1 MSYQGNTGCSCG
13 GGGTSSGGGTTVV
26 CSRPSIPVAVPGMCL
41 SDGTPIAIIS
51 TRAKD
56 GTWVRTGWLNLATG
70 GFTAGRPPASAKP
83 CNPNDNG
90 GGGEPATLAGVHVED
105 WCDVDADGN
114 VLSPVLAKYTVDDAG
129 AIVGVEFL
137 TPDGE
142 PYEVQGT
149 LGICNTDGPSDLTG
163 RELVRLCDVAD
174 DGTITVFV
182 RDYERDSTGAVTG
195 FTDYDI
201 DGQPYTPSGE
211 VTSCDTAQPEEECAS
226 PTTPIATTGL
236 CLADGT
242 PIATVATRDCDG
254 VVSTDGWINLLT
266 NTYTA
271 GQPPAGARACGE
283 TSAFD
288 VSGVLC
294 DVNESG
300 DVLGLVLIEV
310 ERGTDGEIT
319 GTRLINAADGSEYTL
334 QGELTVCPAGV
345 EQPEKDLI
353 ELCDLTD
360 DGEGTT
366 ATRFLRDY
374 TRDENGAIVGY
385 TDYTLDGQPYTP
397 TGEVASCDDV
407 PGEPAQPE
415 RDLIR
420 LCDSV
425 DEGEDTT
432 VTVFVRDY
440 ERDDTGAIVSYS
452 DYDLDGQPYTPV
464 GEIGACEEA
473 LEAPTREHDLVRL
486 CDSIDS
492 GEDVETVE
500 FIRDYERDT
509 NGQIVGHSDYTL
521 DGQPYEPQGE
531 VGQCRDTEERCE
543 QTTSLLR
550 LCDLNPDTPPDS
562 DGKIC
567 AVPFLR
573 HLVHDCDGNVVSHH
587 DTEPDGTTP
596 YTPVQ
601 VVDCATH
608 TPALVEVPW
617 VTVSVE
623 EDPNGPERQ
632 AFIFKISPEDD
643 PDTVGTVR
651 VQTSRAAGGA
661 CGDYDLD
668 RLLFSNTAG
677 YTIELDEVAQSV
689 SSFKVNLVDF
699 DGFEPVQI
707 TGPAPDRLGGTAT
720 WNDAG
725 NRIVPTE
732 DNGTGEMYWDNP
744 PPEIAYTIWNTGG
757 GNSCSML
764 SFEAITFKPEGC
776 CTCDT
781 TNGGDPGE
789 PVPEFD
795 AAPVVLCD
803 NTEDGEKVLFLRSY
817 RVDNATGEV
826 TGHTDT
832 TLDGTTP
839 YTPVGEVG
847 ACGEETEPC
856 RDTQTLLLCEID
868 DVERVTVFDPASRPG
883 SDGWEVVSFTGA
895 QAGYGPEA
903 AIPYPAPHPTNNPNF
918 MGARSDLYAGPGGG
932 WTGYEAAPIRWV
944 LRKTF
949 TASEDGIAVVESL
962 GFRGDG
968 GARVRVNGQDA
979 GMYGQWNQPATTGT
993 AKIPVTAGPNIIEIE
1008 ARDVGGDNWVQGR
1021 LDIMMTRTTQ
1031 FLRTLVTDCETHAV
1045 VEVIDT
1051 TLDGQPY
1058 TVEGEVS
1065 SCQPAAGGGGG
1076 SEPAPPETR
1085 VDVEGELL
1093 CLLDADGA
1101 VLREVWV
1108 ERVYDDQTS
1117 DLIDQRVTD
1126 PATTAPV
1133 EVPAGATIGR
1143 CAAPDEEPEDRFE
1156 VEAVPMC
1163 VLDADG
1169 EVVRQVLVEHV
1180 YDTATGERT
1189 ETRNVDPVTGEP
1201 VELAEGE
1208 TIGQCVEPCRD
1219 TQTMLLCDLAD
1230 DGEVTASTTD
1240 VTPPP
1245 YSDSFVPLPGGGGA
1259 LWSGGTL
1266 QFPADPDASA
1276 GDGSQIYRT
1285 VAGQITAAPECGDT
1299 GRITVSVRVRNDG
1312 PGDGL
1317 GTSGGLRLYRGDT
1330 IIAQS
1335 GVPMGAPAGY
1345 VGTLTASAGVTADD
1359 LTSGALVAV
1368 VWLETFHGT
1377 AKAWTVDQYETVLD
1391 WEKCPTQF
1399 MRNVVVDC
1407 ETGET
1412 ISTHDTTLDGQ
1423 PYEVTGEVEQCQPAN
1438 TGNDPLPEFDAAPVV
1453 LCDTIDG
1460 GEDVETVEFLRSYR
1474 VDNSTGVIV
1483 GYTDTTLDGDT
1494 PYEPQGEVGQCQGSG
1509 GDCCDEPSQ
1518 DIRCET
1524 FVLCDTGPDGDDPV
1538 SFMRAVCRDSTG
1550 VVVSVTDTELD
1561 AITPYTVRS

>member
-13 GGGTSSGGGTTVV
+13 GGGSSSGGGSGGGTTVV

-41 SDGTPIAIIS
+41 ADGTPIAIIS

-56 GTWVRTGWLNLATG
+56 GTWVRTGWLNLSTG
-70 GFTAGRPPASAKP
+70 GFTAGAPPASATP

-90 GGGEPATLAGVHVED
+90 GGDEPATLAGVHVED

-129 AIVGVEFL
+129 AITGVEFL

-149 LGICNTDGPSDLTG
+149 LGICNTDGPADLAG

-211 VTSCDTAQPEEECAS
+211 VTSCDTAQPEDECAS
-226 PTTPIATTGL
+226 PTTPLATTGL

-294 DVNESG
+294 DVNADG

-345 EQPEKDLI
+345 DQPERDLI

-374 TRDENGAIVGY
+374 ARDENGAITGY

-407 PGEPAQPE
+407 PVPEEPAQPE

-473 LEAPTREHDLVRL
+473 LEVPTREHDLVRL
-486 CDSIDS
+486 CDTIDA

-500 FIRDYERDT
+500 FIRDYERDP

-521 DGQPYEPQGE
+521 DGLPYEPQGE

-543 QTTSLLR
+543 
-550 LCDLNPDTPPDS
+550 PTP
-562 DGKIC
+562 
-567 AVPFLR
+567 
-573 HLVHDCDGNVVSHH
+573 
-587 DTEPDGTTP
+587 
-596 YTPVQ
+596 
-601 VVDCATH
+601 
-608 TPALVEVPW
+608 EV
-617 VTVSVE
+617 
-623 EDPNGPERQ
+623 
-632 AFIFKISPEDD
+632 
-643 PDTVGTVR
+643 
-651 VQTSRAAGGA
+651 
-661 CGDYDLD
+661 
-668 RLLFSNTAG
+668 
-677 YTIELDEVAQSV
+677 
-689 SSFKVNLVDF
+689 
-699 DGFEPVQI
+699 
-707 TGPAPDRLGGTAT
+707 
-720 WNDAG
+720 
-725 NRIVPTE
+725 
-732 DNGTGEMYWDNP
+732 
-744 PPEIAYTIWNTGG
+744 
-757 GNSCSML
+757 
-764 SFEAITFKPEGC
+764 
-776 CTCDT
+776 
-781 TNGGDPGE
+781 
-789 PVPEFD
+789 D

-803 NTEDGEKVLFLRSY
+803 TIDDGEGEQVVPFLRSY
-817 RVDNATGEV
+817 QIDNDSGTI

-832 TLDGTTP
+832 ELDGSTP
-839 YTPVGEVG
+839 YEPVGSVGVCSPTGDEQEPQDRYEV
-847 ACGEETEPC
+847 
-856 RDTQTLLLCEID
+856 
-868 DVERVTVFDPASRPG
+868 
-883 SDGWEVVSFTGA
+883 EVV
-895 QAGYGPEA
+895 P
-903 AIPYPAPHPTNNPNF
+903 
-918 MGARSDLYAGPGGG
+918 L
-932 WTGYEAAPIRWV
+932 
-944 LRKTF
+944 
-949 TASEDGIAVVESL
+949 
-962 GFRGDG
+962 
-968 GARVRVNGQDA
+968 
-979 GMYGQWNQPATTGT
+979 
-993 AKIPVTAGPNIIEIE
+993 
-1008 ARDVGGDNWVQGR
+1008 
-1021 LDIMMTRTTQ
+1021 
-1031 FLRTLVTDCETHAV
+1031 
-1045 VEVIDT
+1045 
-1051 TLDGQPY
+1051 
-1058 TVEGEVS
+1058 
-1065 SCQPAAGGGGG
+1065 
-1076 SEPAPPETR
+1076 
-1085 VDVEGELL
+1085 
-1093 CLLDADGA
+1093 
-1101 VLREVWV
+1101 
-1108 ERVYDDQTS
+1108 
-1117 DLIDQRVTD
+1117 
-1126 PATTAPV
+1126 
-1133 EVPAGATIGR
+1133 
-1143 CAAPDEEPEDRFE
+1143 
-1156 VEAVPMC
+1156 C

-1230 DGEVTASTTD
+1230 DGEVTAST
-1240 VTPPP
+1240 
-1245 YSDSFVPLPGGGGA
+1245 
-1259 LWSGGTL
+1259 
-1266 QFPADPDASA
+1266 
-1276 GDGSQIYRT
+1276 
-1285 VAGQITAAPECGDT
+1285 
-1299 GRITVSVRVRNDG
+1299 
-1312 PGDGL
+1312 
-1317 GTSGGLRLYRGDT
+1317 
-1330 IIAQS
+1330 
-1335 GVPMGAPAGY
+1335 
-1345 VGTLTASAGVTADD
+1345 
-1359 LTSGALVAV
+1359 
-1368 VWLETFHGT
+1368 
-1377 AKAWTVDQYETVLD
+1377 
-1391 WEKCPTQF
+1391 QF

-1412 ISTHDTTLDGQ
+1412 ISTRDTTLDGQ
-1423 PYEVTGEVEQCQPAN
+1423 PYEVTGEVGQCQPAN
-1438 TGNDPLPEFDAAPVV
+1438 SGADPLPEFDVAPIV

-1474 VDNSTGVIV
+1474 VDNTTGVIT

-1494 PYEPQGEVGQCQGSG
+1494 PYTPQGEVRQCQGSNDTPTPDPEPRVDVETDILCVLDADGARVREVRVERVYDDQTGVLTEQRVLDPTTDEPYTLADGETIGSCQECPVAFSTECVAVVDRSMVSYDNTSLINGVPGRCGSVQGPVDVESSGASFGCNG
-1509 GDCCDEPSQ
+1509 GPYQITSWIIDGVEVVTGEPKTFVGGPCGPGTADNPGMHTTWANALTNLDPHGAWEVDTMPGCAWYVRSDAPRPVEYGPMVIEGPGQYGPGGTWTLGPVQSCEETHYTKVYSRECDGQITVSWLDAQGNPTDPPTGELVPCGTGCRSSGGGGCCDEPSL
-1518 DIRCET
+1518 DVRCREHI
-1524 FVLCDTGPDGDDPV
+1524 LCDTGPDGDDPV
-1538 SFMRAVCRDSTG
+1538 SFMRTICRDSNG
-1550 VVVSVTDTELD
+1550 NVVSVTDTELD
-1561 AITPYTVRS
+1561 AVTPYTVRS